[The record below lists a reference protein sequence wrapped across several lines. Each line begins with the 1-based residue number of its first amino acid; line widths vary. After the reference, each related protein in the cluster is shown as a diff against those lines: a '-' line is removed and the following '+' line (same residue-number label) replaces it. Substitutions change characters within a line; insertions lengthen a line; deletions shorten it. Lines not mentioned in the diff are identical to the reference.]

1 MAQSWPWCS
10 QIAVNIYIY
19 DLDAAVAH
27 SKVHH
32 SAEDDTNM
40 LYISNSLKDTN
51 RKVNYMIS
59 DINRLMLNG

>member
-40 LYISNSLKDTN
+40 LYIYQQFFEIYKQKGQLHDL
-51 RKVNYMIS
+51 RH
-59 DINRLMLNG
+59 